1 MIIPIFPEGGLASS
15 VITTVWVGV
24 FVLCFFNL
32 RFGWVLSGLVV
43 PGYLVPLL
51 IVKPLAAGVIVLE
64 AVLTYAIVWVF
75 SEKIGRGRWPSLFG
89 RDRFMGLILASVAV
103 RLALDGF
110 VLPEIADWMAQNWNR
125 EFDWRSDMQSFGLVI
140 ISLMANQFWKPGIV
154 RGMFSMIVVTGLS
167 LLIIRYGLM
176 EFTNFRIS
184 GVSYLY
190 EGLASSVL
198 ASPKAYMIL
207 VLTAL
212 YASHM
217 NVKYG
222 WDFSGILIPALIALQ
237 WYQPTKILASFAE
250 AIVIYAI
257 ARMLLKTPWLENL
270 TIEGGRKMLLFFNIS
285 FALKLIVGH
294 AIVFFAFDVKT
305 TDFYGFGYLL
315 STLLAIKAHDKDI
328 FPRLMRST
336 LQVSFVGAAMGN
348 LAGFLL
354 AIVLP
359 QTVLGGTRDA
369 EDTEAAATK
378 RQDEFIVA
386 AVGDA
391 YSRVARN
398 ETAALG
404 IDSANALGDAIEL
417 LEAGLP
423 PVQAGAVA
431 SSGGWRVEVLANG
444 KVALRRDD
452 GVGRDLLLFDPA
464 AQKKLAITVPDPTL
478 TPGLAH
484 AAKRIFDLEG
494 ARWLVFTAP
503 RAPGALPQQTVLQKF
518 RQSASSSEIL
528 VSFDGT
534 LERPIVSLV
543 DRAAITAS
551 LPELRGALP
560 GLVTQFDASRSQQ
573 NEDGSRAASR
583 TVLAP
588 VSIEQ
593 LSQSPDVGQEDLT
606 QCEIP
611 TTSPATQTLSD
622 IEELAFLR
630 FEVVEPLLQSLEA
643 GTLPSVSISNS
654 RMLGL
659 SLEKCV
665 VEERPNWLLTS
676 DDGGDGAYLFA
687 ASAASDTIIQAFL
700 RRELRQEGA
709 SEAVA
714 APEFVRSAMSL
725 QNSSAAGSVLFAP
738 REIQYDGIQSHAFG
752 VVNQSVIRELGD
764 RPALTLQIRPFPQR
778 GIRLEGG
785 PELIIM
791 PRRIG
796 IPNAER
802 EKLLQYARDAGFV
815 ATIADRS
822 KLFAGY
828 EAFPLAALRYLNH
841 SQNKRVAVV
850 MINPDKGEAN

>member
-1 MIIPIFPEGGLASS
+1 MILPIFPEGGLASS

-51 IVKPLAAGVIVLE
+51 IVKPLAAGVIVIE
-64 AVLTYAIVWVF
+64 AVLTYTIVWVF
-75 SEKIGRGRWPSLFG
+75 SEKIGRGKWPSLFG

-103 RLALDGF
+103 RMTLDGF
-110 VLPEIADWMAQNWNR
+110 VLPEVAEWMTQNWNR

-140 ISLMANQFWKPGIV
+140 ISLMANQFWKPGII
-154 RGMFSMIVVTGLS
+154 RGMFSLVVVTALS

-237 WYQPTKILASFAE
+237 WYQPTKILASFGE

-257 ARMLLKTPWLENL
+257 ARMLLKTPWLENM

-294 AIVFFAFDVKT
+294 AIVYFALDVKT

-315 STLLAIKAHDKDI
+315 STLLAIKAHDKNI

-354 AIVLP
+354 ALILP
-359 QTVLGGTRDA
+359 QAALGGTRSTD
-369 EDTEAAATK
+369 DAAAEAIK

-391 YSRVARN
+391 YSRVVRS
-398 ETAALG
+398 ETAALS
-404 IDSANALGDAIEL
+404 IKSARALGDAIEL

-431 SSGGWRVEVLANG
+431 SSGGWRVEVLSNG
-444 KVALRRDD
+444 IVALRRED
-452 GVGRDLLLFDPA
+452 GIGRDVLLYDPA
-464 AQKKLAITVPDPTL
+464 AEENLAITVPDPTL

-484 AAKRIFDLEG
+484 AAQRISELTD

-503 RAPGALPQQTVLQKF
+503 RAPGSIPAQTVLQTF
-518 RQSASSSEIL
+518 RQSASSNEML
-528 VSFDGT
+528 VGFDGSN
-534 LERPIVSLV
+534 EIPIVSFV
-543 DRAAITAS
+543 DRAAITTN
-551 LPELRGALP
+551 LPELRKAIP
-560 GLVTQFDASRSQQ
+560 ELVTRFDVSRIDQ

-583 TVLAP
+583 AVLTPA
-588 VSIEQ
+588 SINE
-593 LSQSPDVGQEDLT
+593 LNKALIPDSNELGQ
-606 QCEIP
+606 CVIP
-611 TTSPATQTLSD
+611 TESPITETLTD
-622 IEELAFLR
+622 VEELAFLR
-630 FEVVEPLLQSLEA
+630 FEVAEPLLKDLAASVA
-643 GTLPSVSISNS
+643 PSVSINNS

-659 SLEKCV
+659 ALEMCAI
-665 VEERPNWLLTS
+665 EDRPNWLLTS
-676 DDGGDGAYLFA
+676 RDGGDGAYLFT
-687 ASAASDTIIQAFL
+687 ASGGGDTTILGFL

-709 SEAVA
+709 AEPVA
-714 APEFVRSAMSL
+714 AMEFVSAALSL
-725 QNSSAAGSVLFAP
+725 QWGSGAGSVLLAP
-738 REIQYDGIQSHAFG
+738 RELQYDGKQSHAFG
-752 VVNQSVIRELGD
+752 VINQTVIRQLED

-778 GIRLEGG
+778 AG
-785 PELIIM
+785 PLKGDPKVIII
-791 PRRIG
+791 PLHIG
-796 IPNAER
+796 ISAEERGRLRQYAFNAGFSSAFAER
-802 EKLLQYARDAGFV
+802 
-815 ATIADRS
+815 S
-822 KLFAGY
+822 KAFAGY
-828 EAFPLAALRYLNH
+828 EAFPLTALRYLNH
-841 SQNKRVAVV
+841 SQNKRAAVL
-850 MINPDKGEAN
+850 MINPDKSETD